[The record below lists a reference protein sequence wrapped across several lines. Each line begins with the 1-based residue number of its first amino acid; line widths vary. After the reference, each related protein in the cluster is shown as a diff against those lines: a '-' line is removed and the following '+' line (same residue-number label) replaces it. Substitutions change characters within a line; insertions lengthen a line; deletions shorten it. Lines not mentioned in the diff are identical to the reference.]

1 MKRLKNI
8 LALALVLYGMPD
20 LSIAQIRNPVIWAD
34 VPDMSMIRV
43 GDTYYMSSTTMH
55 MNPGLPIMKS
65 KNLVD
70 WEIASYAYDTL
81 GTMDEFELKN
91 GKNTYGRGSWA
102 SSLRHYE
109 GMYYVSTFSNSSG
122 LNYIYSTKDPNT
134 SNWDVK
140 TFKPMVHDHSLFF
153 DDDGKVYMVTAGGR
167 IGIRELKN
175 DLSGFKEGSE
185 KKTII
190 EDADAIT
197 GKLKGLPAEG
207 AQMFKVDG
215 KYYLFLIN
223 WPKGSMRTQ
232 LLFRAD
238 YIMGPYEG
246 KVVLEDKGVA
256 QGGFVDSPDGKWY
269 GYFFRDSGAV
279 GRIPYIVPMEWE
291 DGWPVFGDGGI
302 VPMTLRIP
310 AEQPTVPAIVASD
323 DFSRAKGDRD
333 LPLVWQWNHNPNDQ
347 NWSVRERKGY
357 LRLRTGHV
365 TESFLIAKNTLTQRT
380 FGPTSTGEVA
390 LNVSEMK
397 DGDVAGL
404 GLLQRKY
411 GLVGVKK
418 IDGKYYIFAGNAQSA
433 DKDSEHYSEAEVI
446 PLSGHKI
453 YLKVAADYKNLKDE
467 GYFYYSLDGKSWKS
481 IGKILKMAYTL
492 DHFMGYRFA
501 LFNFATQKTGGY
513 VDFDYFKVNSNLP
526 NKS

>member
-1 MKRLKNI
+1 M
-8 LALALVLYGMPD
+8 LYGILNLAM
-20 LSIAQIRNPVIWAD
+20 AQTRNPVIWAD

-70 WEIASYAYDTL
+70 WTVASYAYDTL
-81 GTMDEFELKN
+81 GTIDEFALKN
-91 GKNTYGRGSWA
+91 GKHTYGRGSWA
-102 SSLRHYE
+102 SSLRYQQ

-122 LNYIYSTKDPNT
+122 MNYIYSTKNPNA

-167 IGIRELKN
+167 IGIRALKK
-175 DLSGFKEGSE
+175 DLSGFEEGSE
-185 KKTII
+185 KITII

-197 GKLKGLPAEG
+197 GKPKGLPAEG
-207 AQMFKVDG
+207 AQMFKANG

-238 YIMGPYEG
+238 NLMGPYEG
-246 KVVLEDKGVA
+246 RVVLEDKGVA
-256 QGGFVDSPDGKWY
+256 QGGFIDSPDGKWY
-269 GYFFRDSGAV
+269 GYFFQDSGAV
-279 GRIPYIVPMEWE
+279 GRVPYIVPMQWE
-291 DGWPVFGDGGI
+291 DGWPVFGDAGI
-302 VPMTLRIP
+302 VPMTLDIA
-310 AEQPTVPAIVASD
+310 AEQPAIPAIVASD
-323 DFSRAKGDRD
+323 NFSRAKGEAN
-333 LPLVWQWNHNPNDQ
+333 LPGVWQWNHNPDNQ
-347 NWSVRERKGY
+347 YWSVKERKGY
-357 LRLRTGHV
+357 LRLRTSHIS
-365 TESFLIAKNTLTQRT
+365 ESFLTAKNSLTQRT
-380 FGPTSTGEVA
+380 FGPTSTGEV
-390 LNVSEMK
+390 LLDVSKMK

-418 IDGKYYIFAGNAQSA
+418 TDGKYYLFAGHTQAA
-433 DKDSEHYSEAEVI
+433 TKDNENYKEEEVI
-446 PLSGHKI
+446 PLKGNQV
-453 YLKVAADYKNLKDE
+453 YLKVAANYTNRKDE
-467 GYFYYSLDGKSWKS
+467 GSFYYSLDGKNWKT
-481 IGKILKMAYTL
+481 IGATLKMAYTL

-501 LFNFATQKTGGY
+501 LFNYATQNTGGY
-513 VDFDYFKVNSNLP
+513 VDFDYFKVGTIALE
-526 NKS
+526 KK